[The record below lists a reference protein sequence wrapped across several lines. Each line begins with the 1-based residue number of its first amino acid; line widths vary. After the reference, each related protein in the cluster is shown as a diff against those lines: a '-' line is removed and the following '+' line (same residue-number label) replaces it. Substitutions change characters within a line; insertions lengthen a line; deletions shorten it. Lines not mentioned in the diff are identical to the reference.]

1 MFFAASPRLFVVA
14 RVVPRRLGNGMPKPL
29 LLLLRVRAIP
39 AATPTSP
46 VPVAIAGVLS
56 FLAADVTALA
66 AVFAPFAVAS
76 FAASTAP
83 LLFDE
88 LALVRPEDAL
98 GRVLRC
104 VLAFCERLALE
115 RDFAVVRPF
124 AGELRLF
131 DRLPELALDLLLVC

>member
-1 MFFAASPRLFVVA
+1 M
-14 RVVPRRLGNGMPKPL
+14 
-29 LLLLRVRAIP
+29 
-39 AATPTSP
+39 
-46 VPVAIAGVLS
+46 
-56 FLAADVTALA
+56 AADVTALPT
-66 AVFAPFAVAS
+66 VFAPLAVAS

-83 LLFDE
+83 LWFDE

-104 VLAFCERLALE
+104 DVLAFCERLALE
-115 RDFAVVRPF
+115 RDFAGVRPL